1 MTTKEKNAM
10 IRNIYR
16 IIAEDGITSHI
27 YRDGD
32 WRKVYELRDIAQIA
46 ARGWCAG
53 YMVDAQPAIVFAD
66 IETCDTCKRYNVSI
80 EDAISGEVYG
90 GGQIVAAFAGSVEE
104 PWSAYD
110 VCATWWAVSSKYD
123 EALATINNALKK
135 AK

>member
-1 MTTKEKNAM
+1 MTAKEK
-10 IRNIYR
+10 IRMVLEIYR

-53 YMVDAQPAIVFAD
+53 YMVDAQPAIVFESV
-66 IETCDTCKRYNVSI
+66 ETCDTCKRYNVSI
-80 EDAISGEVYG
+80 EDAVSGEVYG

-110 VCATWWAVSSKYD
+110 VCATWWAK
-123 EALATINNALKK
+123 
-135 AK
+135 